1 MIGEND
7 PVRVIDAYVDSLD
20 VEFLGFTTRYSDK
33 NNNGSPAFCPK
44 LMLKLTIY
52 GYNHKIRSSRHLAR
66 ETHRNIELIWLLQGL
81 KPTYKTIANF
91 RKNNAV
97 ALKNT
102 FKEFVLLCQ
111 NINLIEGQLVALD
124 GAFLRA
130 NASRNTLI
138 VKSTV
143 DKRITKVTQAIEDYL
158 NLLNTTDQQEEPEQ
172 TLNVPDLTDKI
183 QALKERKQKLEEDLN
198 TLEQLDKKQHNTRM
212 PH

>member
-1 MIGEND
+1 
-7 PVRVIDAYVDSLD
+7 
-20 VEFLGFTTRYSDK
+20 
-33 NNNGSPAFCPK
+33 
-44 LMLKLTIY
+44 MLKLYIY

-91 RKNNAV
+91 RKNNVA

-130 NASRNTLI
+130 NASKNTLPKKI
-138 VKSTV
+138 MVKSTV
-143 DKRITKVTQAIEDYL
+143 I
-158 NLLNTTDQQEEPEQ
+158 
-172 TLNVPDLTDKI
+172 
-183 QALKERKQKLEEDLN
+183 
-198 TLEQLDKKQHNTRM
+198 KK
-212 PH
+212 

>member
-33 NNNGSPAFCPK
+33 NNNGRPAFCPK

-66 ETHRNIELIWLLQGL
+66 ETHRNIEFIGLLQGL

-91 RKNNAV
+91 RKNNAA

-111 NINLIEGQLVALD
+111 NINLIEGQ
-124 GAFLRA
+124 
-130 NASRNTLI
+130 
-138 VKSTV
+138 
-143 DKRITKVTQAIEDYL
+143 
-158 NLLNTTDQQEEPEQ
+158 
-172 TLNVPDLTDKI
+172 
-183 QALKERKQKLEEDLN
+183 
-198 TLEQLDKKQHNTRM
+198 
-212 PH
+212 

>member
-1 MIGEND
+1 M
-7 PVRVIDAYVDSLD
+7 
-20 VEFLGFTTRYSDK
+20 
-33 NNNGSPAFCPK
+33 
-44 LMLKLTIY
+44 
-52 GYNHKIRSSRHLAR
+52 
-66 ETHRNIELIWLLQGL
+66 
-81 KPTYKTIANF
+81 
-91 RKNNAV
+91 
-97 ALKNT
+97 
-102 FKEFVLLCQ
+102 LCQ

-138 VKSTV
+138 VKATV
-143 DKRITKVTQAIEDYL
+143 NKRITRVTQAIEDYL

-172 TLNVPDLTDKI
+172 TLDNPDLIHKI

>member
-33 NNNGSPAFCPK
+33 NNNGRPAFCPK

-52 GYNHKIRSSRHLAR
+52 GYTNKIRSSRHLAR

-91 RKNNAV
+91 RKNNVA

-111 NINLIEGQLVALD
+111 NINLIEGQ
-124 GAFLRA
+124 
-130 NASRNTLI
+130 
-138 VKSTV
+138 
-143 DKRITKVTQAIEDYL
+143 
-158 NLLNTTDQQEEPEQ
+158 
-172 TLNVPDLTDKI
+172 
-183 QALKERKQKLEEDLN
+183 
-198 TLEQLDKKQHNTRM
+198 
-212 PH
+212 

>member
-1 MIGEND
+1 
-7 PVRVIDAYVDSLD
+7 
-20 VEFLGFTTRYSDK
+20 
-33 NNNGSPAFCPK
+33 
-44 LMLKLTIY
+44 MLKITIY

-111 NINLIEGQLVALD
+111 NINLIDGQLVALD

-138 VKSTV
+138 VKATV
-143 DKRITKVTQAIEDYL
+143 NKRITRVTQAIEDYL
-158 NLLNTTDQQEEPEQ
+158 NLLNTTDQQEEPVYQ
-172 TLNVPDLTDKI
+172 
-183 QALKERKQKLEEDLN
+183 QKCTN
-198 TLEQLDKKQHNTRM
+198 
-212 PH
+212 

>member
-20 VEFLGFTTRYSDK
+20 VESLGFTTRYSDK
-33 NNNGSPAFCPK
+33 NNNGRPAFCPK
-44 LMLKLTIY
+44 LMLKITIY

-111 NINLIEGQLVALD
+111 NINLIEGQ
-124 GAFLRA
+124 
-130 NASRNTLI
+130 
-138 VKSTV
+138 
-143 DKRITKVTQAIEDYL
+143 
-158 NLLNTTDQQEEPEQ
+158 
-172 TLNVPDLTDKI
+172 
-183 QALKERKQKLEEDLN
+183 
-198 TLEQLDKKQHNTRM
+198 
-212 PH
+212 